1 MSDEVI
7 KVIDA
12 LAERFGIVI
21 DWSSENVIPYLQ
33 QLCDK
38 YITYEIITSIV
49 WMIIG
54 VCLLP
59 GSKYAVQRMKY
70 NAEQKTIDR

>member
-12 LAERFGIVI
+12 LAEQFGIVI
-21 DWSSENVIPYLQ
+21 DWSSANVIPYLQ
-33 QLCDK
+33 QLCAK

-49 WMIIG
+49 WIVIG

-59 GSKYAVQRMKY
+59 VSK
-70 NAEQKTIDR
+70 

>member
-49 WMIIG
+49 WM
-54 VCLLP
+54 
-59 GSKYAVQRMKY
+59 
-70 NAEQKTIDR
+70 

>member
-21 DWSSENVIPYLQ
+21 DWSSENVI
-33 QLCDK
+33 
-38 YITYEIITSIV
+38 
-49 WMIIG
+49 
-54 VCLLP
+54 
-59 GSKYAVQRMKY
+59 
-70 NAEQKTIDR
+70 QKN

>member
-33 QLCDK
+33 QLCD
-38 YITYEIITSIV
+38 
-49 WMIIG
+49 
-54 VCLLP
+54 
-59 GSKYAVQRMKY
+59 
-70 NAEQKTIDR
+70 